1 MNGQEIQTQTKANEG
16 KTLSPEKNRSG
27 NRGVGGKDE
36 SRKEQLRK
44 QQPRRR
50 ARRIAESLIA
60 SEAQKAIRRAEI
72 LARADGIR
80 RSADLV

>member
-1 MNGQEIQTQTKANEG
+1 MNGQEIHTQSEANEG
-16 KTLSPEKNRSG
+16 KTITPQKNRSG

-50 ARRIAESLIA
+50 ARRIAESLKNI
-60 SEAQKAIRRAEI
+60 EGQKAIRRAEI

>member
-1 MNGQEIQTQTKANEG
+1 MNNEEKINSQTKANEG
-16 KTLSPEKNRSG
+16 KTLAPEKNRSG
-27 NRGVGGKDE
+27 NRSVGRQDE
-36 SRKEQLRK
+36 SRTARL
-44 QQPRRR
+44 RRR

-60 SEAQKAIRRAEI
+60 TEAQKANRRAEI

>member
-1 MNGQEIQTQTKANEG
+1 MNEEKINSQTKAHEG

-27 NRGVGGKDE
+27 NRSMGGKDE
-36 SRKEQLRK
+36 SRTARL
-44 QQPRRR
+44 RRR

-60 SEAQKAIRRAEI
+60 REAQKAIRRAEI

>member
-1 MNGQEIQTQTKANEG
+1 MNGQEIQTQSKAHEG
-16 KTLSPEKNRSG
+16 KTLSPKKDSRRDS
-27 NRGVGGKDE
+27 GVGRQDE
-36 SRKEQLRK
+36 SRTARL
-44 QQPRRR
+44 RRR

-60 SEAQKAIRRAEI
+60 REAQKAIRRAEI

>member
-16 KTLSPEKNRSG
+16 KTLSPKKDSSG
-27 NRGVGGKDE
+27 NRSMGGKDE
-36 SRKEQLRK
+36 SRPARL
-44 QQPRRR
+44 RRR

-72 LARADGIR
+72 LARAEGIR